1 MLCIETYSEF
11 KVPVSKS
18 SLIEYEPYFL
28 SENVIFNKRY
38 THVPQKPQGQL
49 NNSNW
54 GEGFNATH
62 DVYFDKMTVGSD
74 HAWLPV
80 CFLMRL
86 CHGSSS

>member
-38 THVPQKPQGQL
+38 TQL

-62 DVYFDKMTVGSD
+62 DVYFDKMKVGSD